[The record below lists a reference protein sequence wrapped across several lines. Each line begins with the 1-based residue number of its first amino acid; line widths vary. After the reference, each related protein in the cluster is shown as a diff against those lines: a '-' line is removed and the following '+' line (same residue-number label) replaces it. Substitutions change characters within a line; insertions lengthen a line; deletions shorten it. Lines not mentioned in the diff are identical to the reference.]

1 MTMGPVRLFLVGT
14 TAIAA
19 AAVAGAVHFSAPPPL
34 LAFVSPAQAQN
45 PCAARNPCAPAA
57 NPCNPCGPGAAAS
70 YSTKCEV
77 PRLVRAA
84 AANPCAAKANPCA
97 PRSAVNP
104 CGPAAAANPCA
115 AKANPCAPSA
125 AGNPCSPCGA
135 AQAVELEDREAI
147 AAYNCLIGEMLAA
160 YAKSGRGIAKSYNK
174 WKAYSKQAY
183 VSETHGARYVR
194 NYANPTANAYG
205 RYERA
210 GKLPT
215 GSLLAKDSFMVTPE
229 GKLSVGPL
237 FIMEKMGARF
247 NPDSGDWKY
256 TMIMPDGSIFGET
269 KGRNAAGMEF
279 CIQCHAAAAEQ
290 DHLLFVPDRFRV
302 SR

>member
-1 MTMGPVRLFLVGT
+1 MGPLRLFLFGS

-19 AAVAGAVHFSAPPPL
+19 VALAGAVHLGAGPISSGLIAQ
-34 LAFVSPAQAQN
+34 AQAQN
-45 PCAARNPCAPAA
+45 PCAARNLCAPSA
-57 NPCNPCGPGAAAS
+57 NPCNPCGAAAAAI

-97 PRSAVNP
+97 PRPSAGP
-104 CGPAAAANPCA
+104 CAPHQAANPCA
-115 AKANPCAPSA
+115 AKANPCAA
-125 AGNPCSPCGA
+125 ANPCSTCGA
-135 AQAVELEDREAI
+135 APAVALEDREAI
-147 AAYNCLIGEMLAA
+147 AAYDCLIDEMLAA
-160 YAKSGRGIAKSYNK
+160 YGKSGRGTARSYNK
-174 WKAYSKQAY
+174 WKAFSTQAY

-194 NYANPTANAYG
+194 NYANPAANAYG

-215 GSLLAKDSFMVTPE
+215 GSVLVKDSFMATPE

-237 FIMEKMGARF
+237 FIMEKMAARF
-247 NPDSGDWKY
+247 NADSGDWKY

-269 KGRNAAGMEF
+269 KGRNAAAMEF
-279 CIQCHAAAAEQ
+279 CIQCHAAAAEH
-290 DHLLFVPDRFRV
+290 DHLFFLPERYRA